1 MSYYKQF
8 KDIVLKKAFGQD
20 FVPEGLNEL
29 NEYFRFNENI
39 VFKFHKKDSKLV
51 AVSQN
56 FRHGS
61 IVTQGRNPK
70 ELDAN
75 IKDAI
80 MTSFEIP
87 SSYADEAKIRN
98 TEKHKKENR
107 YVYA

>member
-1 MSYYKQF
+1 MSYYKQL
-8 KDIVLKKAFGQD
+8 KDMALKKAFGQNI
-20 FVPEGLNEL
+20 VPEGLNEL
-29 NEYFRFNENI
+29 NEYFRFNKPIE
-39 VFKFHKKDSKLV
+39 FKFHKKGSKLI

-61 IVTQGRNPK
+61 IITQGKNLK

-87 SSYADEAKIRN
+87 SSYAEEAKIRN
-98 TEKHKKENR
+98 TAEDKKENR